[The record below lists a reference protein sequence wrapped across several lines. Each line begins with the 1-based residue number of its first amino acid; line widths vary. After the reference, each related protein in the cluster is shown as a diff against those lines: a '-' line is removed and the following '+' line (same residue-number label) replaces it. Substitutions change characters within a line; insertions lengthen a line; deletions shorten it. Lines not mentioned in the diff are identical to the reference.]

1 MKKEK
6 IVTYAFA
13 KNLDYRCDPWIG
25 FSLKQID
32 SRDGALTTNEIG
44 LRTYSLS
51 KISTLKSKYLKIYF
65 QLKDLIL
72 LLVLH

>member
-25 FSLKQID
+25 YSLKKIN
-32 SRDGALTTNEIG
+32 SRNGALSTNEIG
-44 LRTYSLS
+44 LRTFSLS
-51 KISTLKSKYLKIYF
+51 KISG
-65 QLKDLIL
+65 LKDMKLSIIL
-72 LLVLH
+72 GGSFVFGAY